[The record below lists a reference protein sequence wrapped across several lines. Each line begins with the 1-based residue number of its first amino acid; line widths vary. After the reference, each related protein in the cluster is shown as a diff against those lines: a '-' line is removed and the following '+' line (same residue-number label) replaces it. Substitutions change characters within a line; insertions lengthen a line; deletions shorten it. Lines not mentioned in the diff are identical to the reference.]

1 MAFPS
6 PYVTEKFTAYLVET
20 MISNLS
26 LAVWLTDGFTLKEP
40 LGGAAVAIVENG
52 VKAFRNLSGYH
63 LFTDLGSGNYT
74 VSVTTDLYLPA
85 ATTVDTSLLAP
96 KNPVI
101 VITLTPRPSYPF
113 PGNAT
118 LVRGVVVNAE
128 PVAGAEVTVIAKPEK
143 TVTDRQGEF
152 VLFFKGIKTEPITI
166 EIKKGG
172 DTKTVTVTIEEGKT
186 VSAGKITFP

>member
-6 PYVTEKFTAYLVET
+6 PYVTDKFTAYLAET
-20 MISNLS
+20 IISNLS
-26 LAVWLTDGFTLKEP
+26 LAVWLTDGFTQEEP
-40 LGGAAVAIVENG
+40 LEPVIVAIVENG
-52 VKAFRNLSGYH
+52 EKAFRNLSGYH

-74 VSVTTDLYLPA
+74 VSVTADLYLPSE
-85 ATTVDTSLLAP
+85 TTVDTSLLDP

-101 VITLTPRPSYPF
+101 GITLIPRPSYPF

-152 VLFFKGIKTEPITI
+152 VLFFKGIKTELITLK
-166 EIKKGG
+166 IKKGG

-186 VSAGKITFP
+186 ASTGIIHFP